1 MQEAPQSPTSARG
14 ASPRATGGDGVTA
27 VPAGTAV
34 AGREHLRTLVPARVS
49 LGVGAQLGMG
59 FVAVAVL
66 ALSANLLLQGGQT
79 AVR

>member
-1 MQEAPQSPTSARG
+1 MAADRG
-14 ASPRATGGDGVTA
+14 RV
-27 VPAGTAV
+27 
-34 AGREHLRTLVPARVS
+34 RTLVPARVS